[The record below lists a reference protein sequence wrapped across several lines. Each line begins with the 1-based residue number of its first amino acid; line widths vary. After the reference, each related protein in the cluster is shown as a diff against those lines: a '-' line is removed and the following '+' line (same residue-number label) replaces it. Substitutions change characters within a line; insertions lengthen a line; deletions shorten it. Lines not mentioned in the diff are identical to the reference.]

1 MPGAGQPFEV
11 IGLVKKKREHRH
23 RTIFEAK
30 ESLTEEEVTHGLKL
44 VIRDGLATQAMVTL
58 TGGIFLV
65 AFALQLGASNT
76 VIGLLAAIPPLAELL
91 QMPAIYVINRVRR
104 RRLVVVAAS
113 LAARLCWIPIILIPF
128 FLSPEQG
135 IIALIAS
142 IALYASFSAFSHC
155 GWNSWMRDL
164 IPQDRLGAFF
174 SRRLTLSTALALVI
188 SLVAGFFIDSWK
200 IAFPDLAAYG
210 YSALFLLGLIAGLF
224 GITLLARTPEPRM
237 VVEGQEDGLF
247 AAIRKPFTD
256 QNFRNLI
263 AFLGSWNFA
272 VNLAAPFFTVY
283 MLQRI
288 GLDISL
294 VVALSILSQ
303 IMNIIFYR
311 SWGRVS
317 DRYSNKSVLAVS
329 GPLFMLAIFAWM
341 FVTLPGVYILTY
353 PLLILIHILMGIS
366 LAGVS
371 LASGNIS
378 LKMAPRGQATSYLA
392 ASTFA
397 NSVAAGVAPIL
408 GGLFVDFFADREL
421 IWTLIWKSPVQELVF
436 VTLDLQR
443 WEFFFLFAFVL
454 GLYSLHR
461 LTAVQEEGE
470 AKEQEVFDE
479 LIAGVRRDMR
489 NFSPAGGLRDFVK
502 FPFSSVKSHPAGDR
516 QDVPEEEEE
525 AIPSYPEEP

>member
-1 MPGAGQPFEV
+1 MVFE
-11 IGLVKKKREHRH
+11 
-23 RTIFEAK
+23 
-30 ESLTEEEVTHGLKL
+30 TEEYLTDEEIQHGLKL

-65 AFALQLGASNT
+65 AFALELGASNT

-91 QMPAIYVINRVRR
+91 QMPAIYIVDRVRK

-128 FLSPEQG
+128 AFSLEQG
-135 IIALIAS
+135 VFVLIAS
-142 IALYASFSAFSHC
+142 IALYSSFSAVSHC

-174 SRRLTLSTALALVI
+174 SRRMTLSTALALVI
-188 SLVAGFFIDSWK
+188 SLAAGFFIDSWK
-200 IAFPDLAAYG
+200 VVFPDLAAYG
-210 YSALFLLGLIAGLF
+210 YSALFLLGLIAGLV

-237 VVEGQEDGLF
+237 VTADEEDGLL
-247 AAIRKPFTD
+247 AAIRKPFAD
-256 QNFRNLI
+256 INFRNLI
-263 AFLGSWNFA
+263 VFLGSWNFA

-288 GLDISL
+288 GLDISV
-294 VVALSILSQ
+294 VVALGVLSQ
-303 IMNIIFYR
+303 IMNIVFYR

-341 FVTLPGVYILTY
+341 FVTLPDVYPLTY

-378 LKMAPRGQATSYLA
+378 LKMAPQGQATSYLA
-392 ASTFA
+392 ASTFT
-397 NSVAAGVAPIL
+397 NSVAAGIAPIL
-408 GGLFVDFFADREL
+408 GGLFVDFFAEREL
-421 IWTLIWKSPVQELVF
+421 IWTLIWKDPVRELVF
-436 VTLDLQR
+436 VTLDLQQ
-443 WEFFFLFAFVL
+443 WEFFFLFAFIL

-461 LTAVQEEGE
+461 LAAVQEEGE
-470 AKEQEVFDE
+470 AKEQEVVDE
-479 LIAGVRRDMR
+479 LIVGVRRDMR
-489 NFSPAGGLRDFVK
+489 NFSPAGGLRDLVK
-502 FPFSSVKSHPAGDR
+502 FPFSSARAGR
-516 QDVPEEEEE
+516 KKKR
-525 AIPSYPEEP
+525 

>member
-1 MPGAGQPFEV
+1 MVFE
-11 IGLVKKKREHRH
+11 
-23 RTIFEAK
+23 TK
-30 ESLTEEEVTHGLKL
+30 ENLTDEEISHGLKL

-76 VIGLLAAIPPLAELL
+76 VIGLIAAIPPLAELL
-91 QMPAIYVINRVRR
+91 QMPAIYLVDRVQN

-113 LAARLCWIPIILIPF
+113 LAARLFWIPIILIPF

-135 IIALIAS
+135 IIVLITS
-142 IALYASFSAFSHC
+142 IVLYSAFSAVSHC

-174 SRRLTLSTALALVI
+174 SRRLTLSTGIALVI
-188 SLVAGFFIDSWK
+188 SLAAGFFIDSWK
-200 IAFPDLAAYG
+200 VVFPDLAAYG
-210 YSALFLLGLIAGLF
+210 YSTLFLLGLIAGLI

-237 VVEGQEDGLF
+237 VTETEEDGLL
-247 AAIRKPFTD
+247 AAILKPFQD
-256 QNFRNLI
+256 INFKNLI
-263 AFLGSWNFA
+263 IFLGSWNFA

-288 GLDISL
+288 GLDISV
-294 VVALSILSQ
+294 VVALGVLSQ
-303 IMNIIFYR
+303 VMNIVFYR

-317 DRYSNKSVLAVS
+317 DRFSNKSVLAVS

-341 FVTLPGVYILTY
+341 FVTLPDVYVLTY

-378 LKMAPRGQATSYLA
+378 LKMAPQGQATSYLA
-392 ASTFA
+392 ASTFM
-397 NSVAAGVAPIL
+397 NSVAAGIAPIL
-408 GGLFVDFFADREL
+408 GGLFVDFFAEREL
-421 IWTLIWKSPVQELVF
+421 IWTLIWKDPVRELVF
-436 VTLDLQR
+436 VTLDLQQ
-443 WEFFFLFAFVL
+443 WEFFFLFAFIL

-470 AKEQEVFDE
+470 AKEQEVVDE
-479 LIAGVRRDMR
+479 LIAGVRRDMQ
-489 NFSPAGGLRDFVK
+489 NFSPAGGLRDLVK
-502 FPFSSVKSHPAGDR
+502 FPFSSVRIRRKKKR
-516 QDVPEEEEE
+516 
-525 AIPSYPEEP
+525 

>member
-1 MPGAGQPFEV
+1 MVFE
-11 IGLVKKKREHRH
+11 
-23 RTIFEAK
+23 TK
-30 ESLTEEEVTHGLKL
+30 ESLTDEEIRRGLKL

-91 QMPAIYVINRVRR
+91 QMPAIYVVDRVQK

-113 LAARLCWIPIILIPF
+113 LAARLCWLPIVLIPF
-128 FLSPEQG
+128 FFSPEQG
-135 IIALIAS
+135 IFVLIAS
-142 IALYASFSAFSHC
+142 IALYASFSAISHC

-188 SLVAGFFIDSWK
+188 SLAAGFFIDSWK
-200 IAFPDLAAYG
+200 TVFPDLAAYG
-210 YSALFLLGLIAGLF
+210 YSALFLLGLVAGLF

-237 VVEGQEDGLF
+237 VTADEEDGLL
-247 AAIRKPFTD
+247 AAIRKPFAD
-256 QNFRNLI
+256 INFRNLI
-263 AFLGSWNFA
+263 VFLGSWNFA

-283 MLQRI
+283 MLQTI
-288 GLDISL
+288 GLDISV
-294 VVALSILSQ
+294 VVALGVGSQ
-303 IMNIIFYR
+303 IMNIVFYR
-311 SWGRVS
+311 SWGRIS

-341 FVTLPGVYILTY
+341 FVTLPDVYILTY
-353 PLLILIHILMGIS
+353 PLLVLIHILMGVS

-378 LKMAPRGQATSYLA
+378 LKMAPRGQATGYLA
-392 ASTFA
+392 ASTFT
-397 NSVAAGVAPIL
+397 NSVAAGIAPIL
-408 GGLFVDFFADREL
+408 GGLFVDFFAEREL
-421 IWTLIWKSPVQELVF
+421 LWTLIWKSPVRELVF
-436 VTLDLQR
+436 VTLDLRQ
-443 WEFFFLFAFVL
+443 WEFFFLFAFIL

-461 LTAVQEEGE
+461 LAAVQEEGE
-470 AKEQEVFDE
+470 AKEQEVVDA

-489 NFSPAGGLRDFVK
+489 NFSPAGGLRDLVK
-502 FPFSSVKSHPAGDR
+502 FPFSSARGRKKR
-516 QDVPEEEEE
+516 
-525 AIPSYPEEP
+525 

>member
-1 MPGAGQPFEV
+1 MNGVVNIRRGRRRRTVFE
-11 IGLVKKKREHRH
+11 
-23 RTIFEAK
+23 TK
-30 ESLTEEEVTHGLKL
+30 ESLAAEEVDHGLKL

-91 QMPAIYVINRVRR
+91 QIPSIYIVDRVQK

-113 LAARLCWIPIILIPF
+113 FAARLCWIPIILIPF
-128 FLSPEQG
+128 LLSPGQG

-142 IALYASFSAFSHC
+142 IALYASFSAISHC

-164 IPQDRLGAFF
+164 VPQDRLGDFF
-174 SRRLTLSTALALVI
+174 SRRLTLSTGIALVI
-188 SLVAGFFIDSWK
+188 SLAAGFFIDSWE
-200 IAFPDLAAYG
+200 IAVPDLAAYG
-210 YSALFLLGLIAGLF
+210 YSILFLLGLIAGLV
-224 GITLLARTPEPRM
+224 GITFLARTPEPRM
-237 VVEGQEDGLF
+237 TVENNEAGLL
-247 AAIRKPFTD
+247 AAIKKPFAD
-256 QNFRNLI
+256 LNFKNLI
-263 AFLGSWNFA
+263 VFLGSWNFA
-272 VNLAAPFFTVY
+272 VNLASPFFTVY

-288 GLDISL
+288 GLDISI
-294 VVALSILSQ
+294 VVALSVLSQ
-303 IMNIIFYR
+303 VMNIVFYR

-341 FVTLPGVYILTY
+341 FVTLPNVYILTY
-353 PLLILIHILMGIS
+353 PLLIIIHILMGIS

-371 LASGNIS
+371 LASGNIG
-378 LKMAPRGQATSYLA
+378 LKMAPQGQATSYLA

-408 GGLFVDFFADREL
+408 GGLFVDFFAEREL
-421 IWTLIWKSPVQELVF
+421 IWTLIWKDPVQELVF
-436 VTLDLQR
+436 VTLDIQQ
-443 WEFFFLFAFVL
+443 WEFFFLFAFIL

-461 LTAVQEEGE
+461 LAAVQEEGE
-470 AKEQEVFDE
+470 AKEQEVVDE

-489 NFSPAGGLRDFVK
+489 NFSSAGGLRDFVK
-502 FPFSSVKSHPAGDR
+502 FPFSSAGSR
-516 QDVPEEEEE
+516 REKKKR
-525 AIPSYPEEP
+525 

>member
-1 MPGAGQPFEV
+1 MVFE
-11 IGLVKKKREHRH
+11 
-23 RTIFEAK
+23 TK
-30 ESLTEEEVTHGLKL
+30 ESLTDEEVRHGLNL
-44 VIRDGLATQAMVTL
+44 VIQDGLTTQAMVTL

-65 AFALQLGASNT
+65 AFALQLGAPNT

-91 QMPAIYVINRVRR
+91 QMPAIYIVDRVQK
-104 RRLVVVAAS
+104 RRLVVVTAS
-113 LAARLCWIPIILIPF
+113 LAARLCWLPIVLIPF
-128 FLSPEQG
+128 FLSPGQG
-135 IIALIAS
+135 IFVLVAS

-188 SLVAGFFIDSWK
+188 SLAAGFFIDSWK
-200 IAFPDLAAYG
+200 VAFPDLAAYG
-210 YSALFLLGLIAGLF
+210 YSALFLLGLIAGLV
-224 GITLLARTPEPRM
+224 GIILLARTPEPRM
-237 VVEGQEDGLF
+237 VVEDDGDGLL
-247 AAIRKPFTD
+247 AAIKKPFAD
-256 QNFRNLI
+256 VNFKNLI
-263 AFLGSWNFA
+263 IFLGSWNFA

-288 GLDISL
+288 GLDIT
-294 VVALSILSQ
+294 VIVALGVASQ
-303 IMNIIFYR
+303 IMNIAFYR
-311 SWGRVS
+311 SWGRIS

-329 GPLFMLAIFAWM
+329 GPLFMFTIFAWM
-341 FVTLPGVYILTY
+341 FVTLPDVYPLTY

-397 NSVAAGVAPIL
+397 NSVAAGIAPIL
-408 GGLFVDFFADREL
+408 GGLFVDFFAEREL
-421 IWTLIWKSPVQELVF
+421 IWTLIWKSPVRELVF
-436 VTLDLQR
+436 VTLDLRQ
-443 WEFFFLFAFVL
+443 WEFFFLFAFIL

-461 LTAVQEEGE
+461 LSAVQEEGE
-470 AKEQEVFDE
+470 AKEQEVVYD

-489 NFSPAGGLRDFVK
+489 NFSSAGGLRDLVK
-502 FPFSSVKSHPAGDR
+502 FPFSSARAGR
-516 QDVPEEEEE
+516 RRKR
-525 AIPSYPEEP
+525 

>member
-1 MPGAGQPFEV
+1 MV
-11 IGLVKKKREHRH
+11 
-23 RTIFEAK
+23 FEAK
-30 ESLTEEEVTHGLKL
+30 ERLTDEEVGHGLKL
-44 VIRDGLATQAMVTL
+44 VTRDGLATQAMVTL

-91 QMPAIYVINRVRR
+91 QMPAIYVVDRVRN
-104 RRLVVVAAS
+104 RRLVVVTAS

-128 FLSPEQG
+128 FLSPGQG
-135 IIALIAS
+135 IVVLVAS
-142 IALYASFSAFSHC
+142 IALYASFSAVSHC

-174 SRRLTLSTALALVI
+174 SHRLTLSTAIALVV
-188 SLVAGFFIDSWK
+188 SLVAGFFIDWWD
-200 IAFPDLAAYG
+200 ITLPDLAAYG
-210 YSALFLLGLIAGLF
+210 YSVLFLCGLIAGLF

-237 VVEGQEDGLF
+237 TVESDEDGLLS
-247 AAIRKPFTD
+247 AIRKPFAD
-256 QNFRNLI
+256 FNFRNLI
-263 AFLGSWNFA
+263 IFLGSWNFA

-288 GLDISL
+288 GLDVSI
-294 VVALSILSQ
+294 VVVLGVLSQ

-311 SWGRVS
+311 SWGSVS
-317 DRYSNKSVLAVS
+317 DRFSNKSVLAVS

-341 FVTLPGVYILTY
+341 FVTLPDVYVLTY

-378 LKMAPRGQATSYLA
+378 LKMAPQGQATSYLA

-408 GGLFVDFFADREL
+408 GGLFVDFFAEREL
-421 IWTLIWKSPVQELVF
+421 IWTLIWKDPVQELVF
-436 VTLDLQR
+436 VTLDIQQ
-443 WEFFFLFAFVL
+443 WEFFFLFAFIL

-461 LTAVQEEGE
+461 LAMVQEEGE
-470 AKEQEVFDE
+470 AKEQEIVDE

-489 NFSPAGGLRDFVK
+489 NFSPAGGLRDLVK
-502 FPFSSVKSHPAGDR
+502 FPFSAIRSQRKKSGQEPGEGEAEREEGAGPPPPRHP
-516 QDVPEEEEE
+516 
-525 AIPSYPEEP
+525 

>member
-1 MPGAGQPFEV
+1 MVFE
-11 IGLVKKKREHRH
+11 
-23 RTIFEAK
+23 
-30 ESLTEEEVTHGLKL
+30 TEEYLTDEEIQHGLKL

-65 AFALQLGASNT
+65 AFALELGASNT

-91 QMPAIYVINRVRR
+91 QMPAIYIVDRVRK

-128 FLSPEQG
+128 AFSLEQG
-135 IIALIAS
+135 VFVLIAS
-142 IALYASFSAFSHC
+142 IALYSSFSAVSHC

-174 SRRLTLSTALALVI
+174 SRRMTLSTALALVI
-188 SLVAGFFIDSWK
+188 SLAAGFFIDSWK
-200 IAFPDLAAYG
+200 VVFPDLAAYG
-210 YSALFLLGLIAGLF
+210 YSALFLLGLIAGLV

-237 VVEGQEDGLF
+237 VTADEEDGLL
-247 AAIRKPFTD
+247 AAIRKPFAD
-256 QNFRNLI
+256 INFRNLI
-263 AFLGSWNFA
+263 VFLGSWNFA

-288 GLDISL
+288 GLDISV
-294 VVALSILSQ
+294 VVALGVLSQ
-303 IMNIIFYR
+303 IMNIVFYR

-341 FVTLPGVYILTY
+341 FVTLPDVYPLTY

-378 LKMAPRGQATSYLA
+378 LKMAPQGQATSYLA
-392 ASTFA
+392 ASTFT
-397 NSVAAGVAPIL
+397 NSVAAGIAPIL
-408 GGLFVDFFADREL
+408 GGLFVDFFAEREL
-421 IWTLIWKSPVQELVF
+421 IWTLIWKDPVRELVF
-436 VTLDLQR
+436 VTLDLQQ
-443 WEFFFLFAFVL
+443 WEFFFLFAFIL

-461 LTAVQEEGE
+461 LAAVQEEGE
-470 AKEQEVFDE
+470 AKEQEIVDE

-489 NFSPAGGLRDFVK
+489 NFSPAGGLRDLVK
-502 FPFSSVKSHPAGDR
+502 FPFSSARAGR
-516 QDVPEEEEE
+516 KKKR
-525 AIPSYPEEP
+525 

>member
-1 MPGAGQPFEV
+1 MVFE
-11 IGLVKKKREHRH
+11 
-23 RTIFEAK
+23 TK
-30 ESLTEEEVTHGLKL
+30 ENLTDEEISHGLKL

-76 VIGLLAAIPPLAELL
+76 VIGLIAAIPPLAELL
-91 QMPAIYVINRVRR
+91 QMPAIYLVDRVQN

-113 LAARLCWIPIILIPF
+113 LAARLFWIPIILIPF

-135 IIALIAS
+135 IIVLITS
-142 IALYASFSAFSHC
+142 IVLYSAFSAVSHC

-174 SRRLTLSTALALVI
+174 SRRLTLSTGIALVI
-188 SLVAGFFIDSWK
+188 SLAAGFFIDSWK
-200 IAFPDLAAYG
+200 VVFPDLAAYG
-210 YSALFLLGLIAGLF
+210 YSALFLLGLIAGLI
-224 GITLLARTPEPRM
+224 GITLLARTPEPRI
-237 VVEGQEDGLF
+237 VTETEEDGLL
-247 AAIRKPFTD
+247 AAILKPFQD
-256 QNFRNLI
+256 INFKNLI
-263 AFLGSWNFA
+263 IFLGSWNFA

-288 GLDISL
+288 GLDISV
-294 VVALSILSQ
+294 VVALGVLSQ
-303 IMNIIFYR
+303 VMNIVFYR

-329 GPLFMLAIFAWM
+329 GPLFMFSIFAWM
-341 FVTLPGVYILTY
+341 FVTLPNVYILTY

-378 LKMAPRGQATSYLA
+378 LKMAPQGQATSYLA
-392 ASTFA
+392 ASTFM
-397 NSVAAGVAPIL
+397 NSVAAGIAPIL
-408 GGLFVDFFADREL
+408 GGLFVDFFAEREL
-421 IWTLIWKSPVQELVF
+421 IWTLIWKDPVRELVF
-436 VTLDLQR
+436 VTLDLQQ
-443 WEFFFLFAFVL
+443 WEFFFLFAFIL

-470 AKEQEVFDE
+470 AKEQEVVDE
-479 LIAGVRRDMR
+479 LIAGVRRDMQ
-489 NFSPAGGLRDFVK
+489 NFSPAGGLRDLVK
-502 FPFSSVKSHPAGDR
+502 FPFSSARIRRRKKKR
-516 QDVPEEEEE
+516 
-525 AIPSYPEEP
+525 

>member
-1 MPGAGQPFEV
+1 MSIRRGRRQRAV
-11 IGLVKKKREHRH
+11 
-23 RTIFEAK
+23 FEAK
-30 ESLTEEEVTHGLKL
+30 ECLTAEEVEHGLRL

-91 QMPAIYVINRVRR
+91 QIPAIYVVDRIRI

-128 FLSPEQG
+128 VLSPGQG
-135 IIALIAS
+135 VIALIAA
-142 IALYASFSAFSHC
+142 IALYSSFSAISHC

-174 SRRLTLSTALALVI
+174 SHRLTLSTALALVV
-188 SLVAGFFIDSWK
+188 SLVAGFFIDSWEL
-200 IAFPDLAAYG
+200 AFPDLAAYG
-210 YSALFLLGLIAGLF
+210 YSVLFLLGLIAGLV
-224 GITLLARTPEPRM
+224 GITFLARTPEPRM
-237 VVEGQEDGLF
+237 ALGDGGDGLL
-247 AAIRKPFTD
+247 AAIKKPFAD
-256 QNFRNLI
+256 LNFKNLI
-263 AFLGSWNFA
+263 VFLGSWNFA
-272 VNLAAPFFTVY
+272 VNLASPFFTVY

-288 GLDISL
+288 GLDVSI
-294 VVALSILSQ
+294 VVALSVLSQ
-303 IMNIIFYR
+303 VMNIIFYR

-341 FVTLPGVYILTY
+341 FVTLPDVYILTY
-353 PLLILIHILMGIS
+353 PLLVLIHILMGIS

-378 LKMAPRGQATSYLA
+378 LKMAPQGQATSYLA

-408 GGLFVDFFADREL
+408 GGLFVDFFAKREL
-421 IWTLIWKSPVQELVF
+421 IWTLIWKDPVRELVF
-436 VTLDLQR
+436 VTLDIQQ
-443 WEFFFLFAFVL
+443 WEFFFLFAFIL

-461 LTAVQEEGE
+461 LAMVQEEGE
-470 AKEQEVFDE
+470 AKEQEVVDE

-502 FPFSSVKSHPAGDR
+502 FPFSALGSRREKKKR
-516 QDVPEEEEE
+516 
-525 AIPSYPEEP
+525 